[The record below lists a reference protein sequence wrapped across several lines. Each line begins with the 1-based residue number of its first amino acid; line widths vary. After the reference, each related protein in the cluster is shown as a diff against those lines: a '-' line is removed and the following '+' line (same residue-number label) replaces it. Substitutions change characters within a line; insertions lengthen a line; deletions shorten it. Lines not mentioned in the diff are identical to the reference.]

1 MFTRFSIMY
10 MRYYRNLLL
19 SFLILFSTITTAQEV
34 KKTTVF
40 QSYVSA
46 VAQYNLYEQ
55 KHRKRQQTSH
65 VKLSYLEWGKPE
77 DKTFIWLH
85 GSLSNAYEFMPFA
98 EHLVQAGYHV
108 IAIDQYNAGKTPLPP
123 FDASFDDLCDDIKDL
138 MERLSIDKAII
149 GGFSRGAFLATN
161 FYKRY
166 PSAVR
171 GLILEDRG
179 SVAFKTSYEKLNKAA
194 LAAKLKSV
202 NLPDEIKNK
211 YFAAFSSK
219 YQAYKSLFEPTDK
232 TNQFEILSYIKPQKN
247 KWITYKGLP
256 EYYYMQDSLHM
267 AKTLFQTSTV
277 SKYAASIINV
287 DPVKIFRN
295 LSVPVLILDA
305 NSTTDPTP
313 VLAENRSLAT
323 EHPTYIQLKAFEN
336 VDHNI
341 HYAYP
346 DEFVQTIVA
355 FLKKFKI

>member
-1 MFTRFSIMY
+1 MC
-10 MRYYRNLLL
+10 YYRNLLL
-19 SFLILFSTITTAQEV
+19 FFLILFSTITAAQEV

-40 QSYVSA
+40 RSYASA

-55 KHRKRQQTSH
+55 KHRKRKQTAH
-65 VKLSYLEWGKPE
+65 VKLAYLEWGKPG
-77 DKTFIWLH
+77 DKAFIWLH

-98 EHLVQAGYHV
+98 ERIAQAGYHV

-123 FDASFDDLCDDIKDL
+123 FDASFDDLCVDIKDL
-138 MERLSIDKAII
+138 MENLGIKKAVI

-161 FYKRY
+161 FYKQY
-166 PSAVR
+166 PNSVS
-171 GLILEDRG
+171 GLILEDGG
-179 SVAFKTSYEKLNKAA
+179 SVAFKTSYEKLSKTA

-211 YFAAFSSK
+211 YFAEFSSK
-219 YQAYKSLFEPTDK
+219 FQAYKSLFEPETK
-232 TNQFEILSYIKPQKN
+232 TNQFEILSYIKPLKN

-267 AKTLFQTSTV
+267 AKALFQTSTI

-287 DPVKIFRN
+287 DPVKIFQN
-295 LSVPVLILDA
+295 LSTPVLIMDA

-313 VLAENRSLAT
+313 VLAENKTLAAS
-323 EHPTYIQLKAFEN
+323 HPKYIQLKAFEN

-341 HYAYP
+341 HFAYP
-346 DEFVQTIVA
+346 DEFVKTITE
-355 FLKKFKI
+355 FLKKFNI